1 MKFQIICDRKRS
13 FKIVRKSL
21 ICVDL
26 YKEIGKYLK
35 KGLPERLLVKSED
48 TFKVKE

>member
-1 MKFQIICDRKRS
+1 MEFQVICDRKRA

-21 ICVDL
+21 FHVDS
-26 YKEIGKYLK
+26 YKEIDKYLK